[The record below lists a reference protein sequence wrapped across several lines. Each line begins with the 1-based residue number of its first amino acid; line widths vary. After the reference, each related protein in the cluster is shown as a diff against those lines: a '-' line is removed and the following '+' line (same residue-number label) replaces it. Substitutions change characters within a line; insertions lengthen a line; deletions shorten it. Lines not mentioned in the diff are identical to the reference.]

1 MRGCP
6 PPNPYVCFFIPRSPC
21 MQACGRRALWTF
33 GVFDVGTVVF
43 SRLYSPAARKRFGH
57 QHSRVHPATTTN
69 AHVYFFHT
77 PSSLRTSPRAAGHEK
92 RHLAVSFVVVVG
104 LNRAAADIT
113 ARTNNDRVA
122 EISSCGFS
130 VSASVG
136 CAAAELA
143 DIRSNGKRRTFVRK
157 LSQFPPQ

>member
-1 MRGCP
+1 MRSFQCEDEGAYLA
-6 PPNPYVCFFIPRSPC
+6 YVTKTETRKKG
-21 MQACGRRALWTF
+21 ARRA
-33 GVFDVGTVVF
+33 
-43 SRLYSPAARKRFGH
+43 P
-57 QHSRVHPATTTN
+57 
-69 AHVYFFHT
+69 
-77 PSSLRTSPRAAGHEK
+77 SLR
-92 RHLAVSFVVVVG
+92 LVVG

-136 CAAAELA
+136 IAAAELA

-157 LSQFPPQ
+157 LSQFPSP